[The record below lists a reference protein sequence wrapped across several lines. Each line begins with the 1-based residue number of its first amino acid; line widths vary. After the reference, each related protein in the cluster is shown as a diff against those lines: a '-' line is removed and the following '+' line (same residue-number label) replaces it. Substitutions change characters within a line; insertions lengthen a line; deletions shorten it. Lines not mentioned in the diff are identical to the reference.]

1 MCIFIKKVKAMSKPT
16 ELTAELVNDFIEK
29 IVVSKPVYIE
39 GKRHQTIDIYYNGV
53 GMIEE
58 LTPDEFAKK
67 FIQGKIKKP
76 KMWQEEKD
84 IKEKTA

>member
-1 MCIFIKKVKAMSKPT
+1 MR
-16 ELTAELVNDFIEK
+16 LTAAPDSIESGVFILTEIIDINYK
-29 IVVSKPVYIE
+29 LCYDEKPVYID

-58 LTPDEFAKK
+58 LTPDEFAEK

-76 KMWQEEKD
+76 EMW
-84 IKEKTA
+84 

>member
-1 MCIFIKKVKAMSKPT
+1 
-16 ELTAELVNDFIEK
+16 
-29 IVVSKPVYIE
+29 
-39 GKRHQTIDIYYNGV
+39 
-53 GMIEE
+53 MIEE